1 QHRREDDADRAG
13 LRHGRRAGG
22 GREAQARA
30 DPHRAR
36 GARGTGVRPAVAA
49 RDDVAGGAAADG
61 NAVNAQ
67 APKSASHGIVMRHA
81 NTVEDFAGRDFD
93 RPLSPQGRAA
103 AREAALAMHSAGHH
117 PGPLLVSA
125 ALSARQ
131 TAAIIATELHIPDD
145 DIQVSDELYAA
156 PPEVLE

>member
-1 QHRREDDADRAG
+1 
-13 LRHGRRAGG
+13 
-22 GREAQARA
+22 
-30 DPHRAR
+30 
-36 GARGTGVRPAVAA
+36 
-49 RDDVAGGAAADG
+49 
-61 NAVNAQ
+61 VNAQ
-67 APKSASHGIVMRHA
+67 APKSASHVIVMRHA

-156 PPEVLE
+156 PPEVLEARIRVLAVPYTLVTLVGHDPGVTDLARFLAQQPGAPALQPGEWRYLPWPPPS